1 MTSSAARHAR
11 AFLDSADPDAMALD
25 LVEGVLSSS
34 ARDRAGRGTLR
45 ELERWTVE
53 QLEQLGV
60 KPAKALE
67 SEEVLDVL
75 AATLLV
81 SRRAP
86 VELLRR
92 RGAQFHYGIAALLDS
107 LEPDFVPELLKET
120 RRRMA
125 DDAEYAAEIS
135 DTRRAVERLR
145 RRAEAVQRRVVD
157 AAEQDLATET
167 QRPVVLRAAQ
177 DDEGFEVG
185 VAVFVIVCVAVA
197 VWDFVRRND
206 PAQN

>member
-1 MTSSAARHAR
+1 MPSSAARHVR

-25 LVEGVLSSS
+25 LVERVLDST

-45 ELERWTVE
+45 DLERWTVD
-53 QLEQLGV
+53 QLNLLGV

-75 AATLLV
+75 AATWLV

-92 RGAQFHYGIAALLDS
+92 RGPQFHYGISALLDA

-120 RRRMA
+120 RRRMTA
-125 DDAEYAAEIS
+125 DPEYAAEIS

-157 AAEQDLATET
+157 AVEQDLATET
-167 QRPVVLRAAQ
+167 QRPAVLQSAQ

-206 PAQN
+206 PAKN

>member
-25 LVEGVLSSS
+25 LVEGALSSS

-125 DDAEYAAEIS
+125 DDAEYADEIS
-135 DTRRAVERLR
+135 DNRRAVERLR
-145 RRAEAVQRRVVD
+145 RRAEAVQRRVVE
-157 AAEQDLATET
+157 AAEKDLATET

-177 DDEGFEVG
+177 DDEGFEVA

-206 PAQN
+206 PAKN